1 MPTVHYANHN
11 FLKQNNLRIDWSIDD
26 NGLDRSASS
35 SFVDENQIS
44 VNNGD
49 KFTSKK
55 KLTKPKNDDNQLI
68 KGRSLSLYSEGKKSK
83 AKRTAKD
90 SSNIRCSGG
99 YKSQKQLDS
108 SSSHRNGIR
117 KYPAG
122 LDNASNLK
130 RKEIVKGGLQ
140 ERKRQ
145 RSGYCYLSSTPD
157 QSKAYSNTNNTLQ
170 KMPSGNFN
178 NHNTT
183 LDKSLGLYMAS
194 KSLEI
199 MTASL
204 VEAVE
209 PTIILGINV
218 TVKL

>member
-35 SFVDENQIS
+35 SFVDENRIS
-44 VNNGD
+44 VNNNKV
-49 KFTSKK
+49 KFTVKNQ
-55 KLTKPKNDDNQLI
+55 TTKNDDNQLI

-122 LDNASNLK
+122 LDSASNLK
-130 RKEIVKGGLQ
+130 RKEIVKGGFQ

-145 RSGYCYLSSTPD
+145 RSGYLLSSTPD
-157 QSKAYSNTNNTLQ
+157 QSKAYSNSNNTLQ